1 MMWKCKQ
8 YKEMHNNN
16 TLSQKK
22 YQEGYEH
29 ETFKKKTML
38 LTFKKTWFP
47 NKYREAYEIICLPH
61 LF

>member
-1 MMWKCKQ
+1 
-8 YKEMHNNN
+8 MHNNN